1 MDLPDVET
9 SENENEHEIAYDIE
23 GEIEFKG
30 PNQEQESTRTER
42 QLIRPNNAPTS
53 ATEKMTNQQDTNP
66 IEYSLG
72 GVTFKPKTKGQGRQN
87 NGPLYT
93 KAQRASMENSELM
106 KLLEN
111 VQSKQQ
117 TPYHAITVSINDP
130 EKMTNT
136 YSLAGLLRENK
147 RNLGKYDL
155 LNVYTIVFP
164 DMQAFDPT
172 SEFYGQLKIAHGQPI
187 QKDLFADYLRLTTE
201 QVANSSKWYSLFM
214 PDDQLAQQNLDW
226 SLAYYEK
233 NVKAELYTKI
243 YAKMMKYEADETGGP
258 LFLKLL
264 LEQVTTTSEANL
276 KTLIHTIETYK
287 IKTSCPGEDIE
298 KVVAIFE
305 AIIDNIES
313 LRDGDLPADTVEN
326 LLILFQST
334 SVQKFNVLFE
344 NMQKDLDD
352 ADISSSMDPSFR
364 LRSNV
369 SSLGNNI
376 RSAKYV
382 LTYAEKAYRN
392 LLRKGNWDACLQKP
406 PGQSAF
412 TAGAQQ
418 PTMFS
423 APGTTPPTQTAKSK
437 DTINTCFNCGDPNC
451 KLDECPHPRDEARI
465 KLNRAKHPSFIRR
478 NELRAKWRRP
488 EPHENNKRVINGE
501 PHTWDPIGGR
511 FRNGRW
517 IPDQTPSDGQP
528 NGGAPPTVL
537 VSGTPGSSLTDNS
550 TVDSSSRT
558 TTSSSLDPAERRIQ
572 LHMQLQRINDE
583 LDRI

>member
-1 MDLPDVET
+1 MTLSNVET
-9 SENENEHEIAYDIE
+9 ADNESEPDTANDIE
-23 GEIEFKG
+23 AEIEFEDET
-30 PNQEQESTRTER
+30 QEQDISQAES
-42 QLIRPNNAPTS
+42 QSNRPKNATKS
-53 ATEKMTNQQDTNP
+53 ATGSMTNEKETNP
-66 IEYSLG
+66 TEYSLG
-72 GVTFKPKTKGQGRQN
+72 GVTFKPKALGKGRQT

-93 KAQRASMENSELM
+93 KSQRVTMENSELM
-106 KLLEN
+106 KLLES

-155 LNVYTIVFP
+155 LNVYTIVTP
-164 DMQAFDPT
+164 DEQAFDPK
-172 SEFYGQLKIAHGQPI
+172 SDDYGQLKIAEGKLM
-187 QKDLFADYLRLTTE
+187 QKDLFADYLRLTTAE
-201 QVANSSKWYSLFM
+201 VANSSKWYSLFM

-334 SVQKFNVLFE
+334 SVPKFNVLFE

-352 ADISSSMDPSFR
+352 ADISSTMDPSFR

-369 SSLGNNI
+369 SSLGNNL
-376 RSAKYV
+376 RSAKYI
-382 LTYAEKAYRN
+382 LSYAEKAYRN

-406 PGQSAF
+406 PGASAF

-418 PTMFS
+418 PTIFNPPS
-423 APGTTPPTQTAKSK
+423 ITPAQRGPPREGS
-437 DTINTCFNCGDPNC
+437 NTCFNCGQPNC
-451 KLDECPHPRDEARI
+451 KLDECPQPRDEARI
-465 KLNRAKHPSFIRR
+465 KRNREKHPSFIRR
-478 NELRAKWRRP
+478 NELRVKWKRP
-488 EPHENNKRVINGE
+488 DPHEFGKRVINGA
-501 PHTWDPIGGR
+501 PHTWDPTGGR
-511 FRNGRW
+511 FHNGRW
-517 IPDQTPSDGQP
+517 VPDETPSDGQP
-528 NGGAPPTVL
+528 NGGAPPSVLLSENSSLPSTV
-537 VSGTPGSSLTDNS
+537 TGSSKS
-550 TVDSSSRT
+550 Q
-558 TTSSSLDPAERRIQ
+558 DPAERKLQ
-572 LHMQLQRINDE
+572 LHMQLQKINAE
-583 LDRI
+583 LENM